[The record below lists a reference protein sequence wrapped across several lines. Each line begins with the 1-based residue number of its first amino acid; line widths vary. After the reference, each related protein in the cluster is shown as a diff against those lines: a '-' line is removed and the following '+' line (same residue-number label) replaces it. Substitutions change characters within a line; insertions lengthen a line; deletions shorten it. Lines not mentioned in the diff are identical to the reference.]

1 MGWAFDLW
9 RSNAL
14 LALGIVLFL
23 AGLGIP
29 GPASIAIIATGA
41 LIRRGHA
48 DLLPALAVGLP
59 CAVAGDLLSYTL
71 ARRGLGNW
79 LEKQKTKR
87 RWRKAV
93 ERFEENAPL
102 TLFLARWLLT
112 PISLAVTYIAG
123 STRYPLAK
131 FLVASISGQAVW
143 LLLYGFAGYFL
154 GRQWKSAAASMPI
167 YLITAG
173 AVILLA
179 IAGYVLIARQRTSN
193 HISPKGL

>member
-9 RSNAL
+9 RANAL
-14 LALGIVLFL
+14 VALGVVLFL

-59 CAVAGDLLSYTL
+59 CAVAGDFLSYTL
-71 ARRGLGNW
+71 ARRGLGKW

-112 PISLAVTYIAG
+112 PISLAVTYISG
-123 STRYPLAK
+123 SSRYPLSK
-131 FLVASISGQAVW
+131 FLLASISGQAVW
-143 LLLYGFAGYFL
+143 ILLYGGAGYLL

-167 YLITAG
+167 YLVVIG
-173 AVILLA
+173 AALLFA

-193 HISPKGL
+193 HVSAKRL